1 MTPSRGKLYG
11 LIWLMTLIWSIN
23 YVVAK
28 VALRAFPALLI
39 GPLRAAAAAVLLLPL
54 YVWSRRR
61 KRGED
66 RWQRGELLTLAVLG
80 VFGITLNQVFF
91 VLGMSR
97 TSVAHAAL
105 LIATTPLQV
114 MALAALRGQERVTAR
129 KAGGMLTAVGGIAVL
144 NLGPGREAHGATLGG
159 DMLVLLAAFSFSVYT
174 VFSKEVTRRH
184 DSVTVNSL
192 GYFAGAL
199 AGAPLLAQQ
208 SMGFDY
214 SRAPASGWWAMAYM
228 ALLSS
233 VLCYLI
239 FYYALNHLP
248 ATRLAAF
255 SYMQPVIAALAGLVF
270 LGEPIT
276 ATVGL
281 GGLLVLS
288 GVWVTGRG

>member
-1 MTPSRGKLYG
+1 MTPSRPKLYG
-11 LIWLMTLIWSIN
+11 LISLMTLIWSIN

-39 GPLRAAAAAVLLLPL
+39 GPLRAAVAAVLLAPL
-54 YVWSRRR
+54 FLWTRWR
-61 KRGED
+61 KQHED
-66 RWQRGELLTLAVLG
+66 RWELRELLTLSILG
-80 VFGITLNQVFF
+80 VFGITLNQVLF
-91 VLGMSR
+91 VLGMNR

-114 MALAALRGQERVTAR
+114 MLLAALRGQEAITPR
-129 KAGGMLTAVGGIAVL
+129 KIGGMLTAVGGIAVL
-144 NLGPGREAHGATLGG
+144 NLAPGRDARGASLAG
-159 DMLVLLAAFSFSVYT
+159 DLFIFLAAFSFSVYT
-174 VFSKEVTRRH
+174 VFSKETTRRH
-184 DSVTVNSL
+184 DSITVNSL

-199 AGAPLLAQQ
+199 AGAPLLVHQ
-208 SMGFDY
+208 SAGFDF
-214 SRAPASGWWAMAYM
+214 SRVPASGWWALAYM

-233 VLCYLI
+233 VLCYFI

-248 ATRLAAF
+248 ASRLAAF
-255 SYMQPVIAALAGLVF
+255 SYMQPVVAALAGLTL

-276 ATVGL
+276 AAVGL

>member
-1 MTPSRGKLYG
+1 MTPSRSKLYG
-11 LIWLMTLIWSIN
+11 LIALMTLIWSVN

-39 GPLRAAAAAVLLLPL
+39 GPLRAAVAAVLLAPL
-54 YVWSRRR
+54 FLWTRWRRGR
-61 KRGED
+61 ED
-66 RWQRGELLTLAVLG
+66 RWEPRELLTLAVLG
-80 VFGITLNQVFF
+80 VFGITLNQVLF
-91 VLGMSR
+91 VLGMNR

-114 MALAALRGQERVTAR
+114 MLLAALRGQESITPR
-129 KAGGMLTAVGGIAVL
+129 KVGGMLTAVAGIAVL
-144 NLGPGREAHGATLGG
+144 NLGPGRGLHGASLLG
-159 DMLVLLAAFSFSVYT
+159 DLFIFLAAFAFSVYT

-199 AGAPLLAQQ
+199 AGAPLLLHQ
-208 SMGFDY
+208 SSTFDFT
-214 SRAPASGWWAMAYM
+214 RVPASGWWALAYM

-233 VLCYLI
+233 VLCYFI
-239 FYYALNHLP
+239 FYYALNHMP

-255 SYMQPVIAALAGLVF
+255 SYMQPVIAALAGLVL

-276 ATVGL
+276 AAVGL

>member
-1 MTPSRGKLYG
+1 
-11 LIWLMTLIWSIN
+11 MTLIWSIN

-39 GPLRAAAAAVLLLPL
+39 GPLRAAVAAVLLAPL
-54 YVWSRRR
+54 FLWTRW
-61 KRGED
+61 RGRGASD
-66 RWQRGELLTLAVLG
+66 QWQPRELLTIAVLG
-80 VFGITLNQVFF
+80 VFGITLNQVLF
-91 VLGMSR
+91 VLGMNR

-114 MALAALRGQERVTAR
+114 MLLAALRGQESVTPR
-129 KAGGMLTAVGGIAVL
+129 KIGGMLTAVGGIAVL
-144 NLGPGREAHGATLGG
+144 NLAPGRDAHGASLSG
-159 DMLVLLAAFSFSVYT
+159 DLFIFLAAFSFSVYT

-199 AGAPLLAQQ
+199 AGAPLLVQQ
-208 SMGFDY
+208 SAGFDFA
-214 SRAPASGWWAMAYM
+214 RVPASGWWALAYM

-233 VLCYLI
+233 VLCYFI

-255 SYMQPVIAALAGLVF
+255 SYMQPVIAALAGLVL

-276 ATVGL
+276 AAVGL

>member
-1 MTPSRGKLYG
+1 MTPSREKLYG
-11 LIWLMTLIWSIN
+11 LISLMTLIWSIN

-39 GPLRAAAAAVLLLPL
+39 GPLRAAVAAVLLAPL
-54 YVWSRRR
+54 YLWTRWRRN
-61 KRGED
+61 GGD
-66 RWQRGELLTLAVLG
+66 PWQRRELLTLAVLG

-91 VLGMSR
+91 VLGMNR

-114 MALAALRGQERVTAR
+114 MLLAALRGQESITPR
-129 KAGGMLTAVGGIAVL
+129 KACGMLTAVGGIAVL
-144 NLGPGREAHGATLGG
+144 NLGPGRGPQGASFAG
-159 DMLVLLAAFSFSVYT
+159 DLFVFLAAFSFSVYT

-199 AGAPLLAQQ
+199 AGAPLLLHQ
-208 SMGFDY
+208 SAGFPY
-214 SRAPASGWWAMAYM
+214 SRVPASGWWALAYM

-239 FYYALNHLP
+239 FYYALNHMA

-255 SYMQPVIAALAGLVF
+255 SYMQPVIAALAGLVL

-276 ATVGL
+276 AAVGL